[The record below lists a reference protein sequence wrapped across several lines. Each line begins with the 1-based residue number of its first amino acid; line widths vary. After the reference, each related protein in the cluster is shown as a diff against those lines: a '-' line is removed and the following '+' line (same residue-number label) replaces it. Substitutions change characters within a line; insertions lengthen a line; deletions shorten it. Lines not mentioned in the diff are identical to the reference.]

1 MIIVAYDFSSDRIRA
16 RFAKFLEKYGRKV
29 QYSIYEIRNSKR
41 VLQNIL
47 REIELKYKKHFTG
60 ADSVIIF
67 QLGEWEK
74 DNVIRYGYSA
84 NDEREVLF
92 FG

>member
-1 MIIVAYDFSSDRIRA
+1 MIIVAYDFTSNKVRA
-16 RFAKFLEKYGRKV
+16 RFSKYLQKYGRKI

-47 REIELKYKKHFTG
+47 REIELVYKKHFTG
-60 ADSVIIF
+60 ADSIIIF
-67 QLGEWEK
+67 QMGEWEK
-74 DNVIRYGYSA
+74 NNVIRYGYSA
-84 NDEREVLF
+84 NDEKEVVY